1 MTLLVEK
8 KDIQE
13 NVEDVLKFCL
23 QYMLKMGCHGATE
36 LNCTYRYKYLS
47 FHFFKYDECCW
58 DIQFACQVGLT
69 LQLED
74 DINAAPF

>member
-1 MTLLVEK
+1 
-8 KDIQE
+8 
-13 NVEDVLKFCL
+13 
-23 QYMLKMGCHGATE
+23 MGCHGATE
-36 LNCTYRYKYLS
+36 LNCTYALHS
-47 FHFFKYDECCW
+47 IFFKFADCCW

>member
-1 MTLLVEK
+1 MNLCEHNWSFWSQFEVLKGFLKLLLTPFVVGLTSPFMTLLVEK

-36 LNCTYRYKYLS
+36 LNCTYR
-47 FHFFKYDECCW
+47 
-58 DIQFACQVGLT
+58 
-69 LQLED
+69 
-74 DINAAPF
+74 